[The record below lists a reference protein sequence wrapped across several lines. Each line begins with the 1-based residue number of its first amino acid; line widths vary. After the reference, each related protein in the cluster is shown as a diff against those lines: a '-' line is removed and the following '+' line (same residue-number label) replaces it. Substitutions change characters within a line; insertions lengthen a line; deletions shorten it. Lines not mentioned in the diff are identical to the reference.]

1 MMDRDKAKELIVK
14 GKDLVEK
21 YKETNSYKFKENT
34 LDYFSLNESTLEIGN
49 DYEELLKYYKKFD
62 EALNLL
68 INELKQFNDSKKLS
82 QKLYN
87 RLVET
92 QNRININFDEI
103 KNKRPIDFIDYL
115 NKIIKPIVKIYGD
128 YFETFKLYIEQKNET
143 TVKIVSMFND
153 FLEKVGIYTISCKE
167 GDSWDDRTFDP
178 EKYVSDNITDD
189 KTKVDC
195 IHHFYRYTYAIH
207 VKNQEEPCILQKG
220 KVSIWKLG
228 G

>member
-14 GKDLVEK
+14 GKDLVEE

-49 DYEELLKYYKKFD
+49 DYEELLQYYKKFD

-167 GDSWDDRTFDP
+167 GDAWDDRTFDP

-195 IHHFYRYTYAIH
+195 IHHFYRYAYAIH